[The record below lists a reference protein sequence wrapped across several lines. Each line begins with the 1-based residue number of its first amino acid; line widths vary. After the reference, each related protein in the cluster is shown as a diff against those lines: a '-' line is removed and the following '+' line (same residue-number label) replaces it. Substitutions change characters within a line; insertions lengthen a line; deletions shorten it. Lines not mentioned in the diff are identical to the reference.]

1 MPQDTFKNYMIQ
13 NYSIDELRDI
23 SEHGC
28 VSGCATGLIYY
39 SDTVDFYNRYSE
51 ELHEVISDD
60 YDNFGELPKYITDAL
75 TQGATQFKNAVVW
88 YVAESYA
95 FELVN
100 QAVDY
105 E

>member
-1 MPQDTFKNYMIQ
+1 MMQ
-13 NYSIDELRDI
+13 NYSLDELRDI

-39 SDTVDFYNRYSE
+39 SDTLAFYDKYCE
-51 ELHEVISDD
+51 ELHEVISQDCED
-60 YDNFGELPKYITDAL
+60 FGETPKYLTDAL
-75 TQGATQFKNAVVW
+75 AQGCTSFKNAVVW

-105 E
+105 D